1 VVVLFKLFAKTE
13 KITMEDSRKA
23 NGMLKYRLYADQKP
37 ILPLYMKHR
46 LHKLNVI
53 LPAHEYEMFE
63 NYCKDFPGA
72 FVTLDRVRKSADV
85 ELSKNTS
92 QLEGKWH
99 ELIQSSKLTTDA
111 TDEHYNGY

>member
-1 VVVLFKLFAKTE
+1 LL
-13 KITMEDSRKA
+13 
-23 NGMLKYRLYADQKP
+23 L
-37 ILPLYMKHR
+37 
-46 LHKLNVI
+46 
-53 LPAHEYEMFE
+53 
-63 NYCKDFPGA
+63 A
-72 FVTLDRVRKSADV
+72 FVTLDKVRKSADV